1 MAVHE
6 GIQGSMH
13 TVDVGTAEHEAPSG
27 QAGEGKEVG
36 EEGGEGG
43 R

>member
-6 GIQGSMH
+6 GMQGSMQ
-13 TVDVGTAEHEAPSG
+13 TVWVGTAEQEAPSG

-36 EEGGEGG
+36 EEGGVGG